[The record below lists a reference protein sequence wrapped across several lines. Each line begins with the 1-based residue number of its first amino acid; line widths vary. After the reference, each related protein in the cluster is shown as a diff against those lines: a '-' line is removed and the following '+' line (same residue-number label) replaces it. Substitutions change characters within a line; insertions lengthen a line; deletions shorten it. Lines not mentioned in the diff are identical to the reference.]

1 MIPPSLTDRE
11 AMILRPAATVAG
23 SANLRDAVIA
33 EGRNRRLALM
43 LMLMAFAAAET
54 PATDGA
60 AHGLQLR

>member
-1 MIPPSLTDRE
+1 MLATSASDSESL
-11 AMILRPAATVAG
+11 ISRPAATVAG
-23 SANLRDAVIA
+23 SANLLDAVIA

-43 LMLMAFAAAET
+43 LTLMAFAAAEK